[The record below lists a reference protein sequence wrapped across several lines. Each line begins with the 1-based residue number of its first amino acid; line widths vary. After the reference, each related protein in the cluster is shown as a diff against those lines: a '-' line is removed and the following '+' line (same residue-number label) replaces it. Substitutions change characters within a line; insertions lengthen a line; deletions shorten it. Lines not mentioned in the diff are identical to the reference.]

1 MGRRCLILAL
11 TALLLTGCAGS
22 PGQSAAAL
30 APAESDRV
38 VIYTSHKEEVYG
50 PIVKEFE
57 ARTGIWAEVVTGG
70 TNELLARIAGEADA
84 PVCDVIFG
92 GGVESLTAYERYFQP
107 YACAEAD
114 LIRPGLRPA
123 DDLWTPFS
131 SLPVVL
137 IYNTK
142 LVSPGELTGWES
154 LLSGRW
160 SGSIALA
167 DPTVS
172 GSSYTAAATMLCA
185 LPGQRPGLLGLCPEP
200 GRAGAGGQPVLPPQR
215 PHGRVRRRRAAP
227 CGRAGAHRLSRPLG
241 GGAEGRLLRPLAGA
255 SAGGRAVM
263 KNASFRQKLLTSF
276 LAIGILPLLI
286 CTLLMLNIFRLSLTR
301 SAADAAETQ
310 LDAMSSELSGLL
322 SDCETV
328 MEKLC
333 AEPAVA
339 AALDRSEL
347 DEQRVYSVLYRAAAP
362 VLGGASLSVYGADGR
377 QLYSTSSQPAS
388 GSLSPRWGLLAAAAD
403 GGVVYRG
410 ASSKSSACIQAACA
424 VRRGI
429 VPLGYVVADVTAAQ
443 LTALFDGQHT
453 ATSRLLLLDPFW
465 DQVYAS
471 SDLPAKT
478 LAARLRSQLLAG
490 QALSDSHGAY
500 DYFVRQEPR
509 SGFCLVLQQPKPMT
523 EGTAELMYLVA
534 GLSLLLCLGLC
545 VLASMRFSRQLF
557 EPIRALNSAMREVEE
572 GNLNVQ
578 LDNRRIDEMGQLSG
592 RFNRMAQRLRQNL
605 KDSLR
610 QQRELNEA
618 QIRMMQAQLN
628 PHFLYNTLDTIKW
641 MGKIHQ
647 APEIATISADLAD
660 ILRSSI
666 SADELVPLRQELRL
680 VERYVEIQN
689 IRFSGAFA
697 LTVEVDEP
705 LRDVPVPKL
714 MLQPL
719 VENAI
724 LHGFRDRSG
733 GEIRISAYRTEE
745 DLILTVRDNG
755 CGVPEEVLAQYRDGA
770 PRPGGH
776 FGLHN
781 VDAILRIRYGP
792 DRGVRFVPVQGEGA
806 CIRITLPVFRKGEE
820 PPC

>member
-1 MGRRCLILAL
+1 MGKRCLILAL

-70 TNELLARIAGEADA
+70 TNELLARIAGEANA

-107 YACAEAD
+107 SACAEAD
-114 LIRPGLRPA
+114 LIRPGLRPS

-185 LPGQRPGLLGLCPEP
+185 LPGDDWDQLDRLAVQLEGRVLPDSGDVVAAVAGGSCRVGVTLEETALKRQAQGADIAIVYPEEGTSAVP
-200 GRAGAGGQPVLPPQR
+200 DGSALIAGAPHPDNARAFLDFAQSRDVQELVVSQFSRRSVRTDVSDGDALPP
-215 PHGRVRRRRAAP
+215 
-227 CGRAGAHRLSRPLG
+227 
-241 GGAEGRLLRPLAGA
+241 
-255 SAGGRAVM
+255 
-263 KNASFRQKLLTSF
+263 
-276 LAIGILPLLI
+276 
-286 CTLLMLNIFRLSLTR
+286 
-301 SAADAAETQ
+301 AD
-310 LDAMSSELSGLL
+310 
-322 SDCETV
+322 
-328 MEKLC
+328 
-333 AEPAVA
+333 
-339 AALDRSEL
+339 EL

-424 VRRGI
+424 VRRGS

-443 LTALFDGQHT
+443 LTALFDGQYT

-733 GEIRISAYRTEE
+733 GEIRISAYRAEE

>member
-1 MGRRCLILAL
+1 MRGKVLLLRRGTLLLILTALVAAGIFMAVGGPSFVSASAAKRQLPIYSVEREEKVCAISFDAAWGNEDTQTLIDILGKYNVKATFFVVGDWVDKYPESVKALHDAGHEVMNHSLHHDHYNAL
-11 TALLLTGCAGS
+11 TAD
-22 PGQSAAAL
+22 Q
-30 APAESDRV
+30 
-38 VIYTSHKEEVYG
+38 
-50 PIVKEFE
+50 
-57 ARTGIWAEVVTGG
+57 
-70 TNELLARIAGEADA
+70 
-84 PVCDVIFG
+84 
-92 GGVESLTAYERYFQP
+92 
-107 YACAEAD
+107 
-114 LIRPGLRPA
+114 
-123 DDLWTPFS
+123 
-131 SLPVVL
+131 
-137 IYNTK
+137 
-142 LVSPGELTGWES
+142 
-154 LLSGRW
+154 
-160 SGSIALA
+160 
-167 DPTVS
+167 
-172 GSSYTAAATMLCA
+172 
-185 LPGQRPGLLGLCPEP
+185 
-200 GRAGAGGQPVLPPQR
+200 
-215 PHGRVRRRRAAP
+215 
-227 CGRAGAHRLSRPLG
+227 
-241 GGAEGRLLRPLAGA
+241 
-255 SAGGRAVM
+255 
-263 KNASFRQKLLTSF
+263 
-276 LAIGILPLLI
+276 
-286 CTLLMLNIFRLSLTR
+286 
-301 SAADAAETQ
+301 
-310 LDAMSSELSGLL
+310 
-322 SDCETV
+322 
-328 MEKLC
+328 
-333 AEPAVA
+333 
-339 AALDRSEL
+339 
-347 DEQRVYSVLYRAAAP
+347 
-362 VLGGASLSVYGADGR
+362 
-377 QLYSTSSQPAS
+377 
-388 GSLSPRWGLLAAAAD
+388 
-403 GGVVYRG
+403 
-410 ASSKSSACIQAACA
+410 
-424 VRRGI
+424 
-429 VPLGYVVADVTAAQ
+429 VVADVTAAQ

-557 EPIRALNSAMREVEE
+557 EPIHALNSAMREVEE

-618 QIRMMQAQLN
+618 QIRMMQDQLN

>member
-1 MGRRCLILAL
+1 
-11 TALLLTGCAGS
+11 
-22 PGQSAAAL
+22 
-30 APAESDRV
+30 
-38 VIYTSHKEEVYG
+38 
-50 PIVKEFE
+50 
-57 ARTGIWAEVVTGG
+57 
-70 TNELLARIAGEADA
+70 
-84 PVCDVIFG
+84 
-92 GGVESLTAYERYFQP
+92 
-107 YACAEAD
+107 
-114 LIRPGLRPA
+114 
-123 DDLWTPFS
+123 
-131 SLPVVL
+131 
-137 IYNTK
+137 
-142 LVSPGELTGWES
+142 
-154 LLSGRW
+154 
-160 SGSIALA
+160 
-167 DPTVS
+167 
-172 GSSYTAAATMLCA
+172 
-185 LPGQRPGLLGLCPEP
+185 
-200 GRAGAGGQPVLPPQR
+200 
-215 PHGRVRRRRAAP
+215 
-227 CGRAGAHRLSRPLG
+227 
-241 GGAEGRLLRPLAGA
+241 
-255 SAGGRAVM
+255 M

-310 LDAMSSELSGLL
+310 LDAMSGELSGLL

-424 VRRGI
+424 VRRGS

-443 LTALFDGQHT
+443 LTALFDGQYT

-714 MLQPL
+714 MLQPHQRLPHGGGPDPHRPGQRLRRAGGGPGPVPGRRAPARRALRPAQCGRHPAHPVRTGPGRPLRPRAGRGRVHPHHTSGFQERRGTAMLKVVVVEDEEL
-719 VENAI
+719 VRKGIVLTVDWAGAGCAVVGEAANGEEGLEVIRRYRPDLIVTDIRMPKLDGIEMLRRLREEGNRAHVVFLTAYSDFSYAQSALKLGAADYLLKPFHDGELEETI
-724 LHGFRDRSG
+724 ARIRSRAQAAAPAAPAAPVLPEG
-733 GEIRISAYRTEE
+733 QGPEKSKYVREALTYLSEHYNDPDISVSSVARSLGVSDGHLSHVFKKETSYTLSAYLTNYRMHKATE
-745 DLILTVRDNG
+745 LLRD
-755 CGVPEEVLAQYRDGA
+755 CRVKVYEVAESVGYRD
-770 PRPGGH
+770 
-776 FGLHN
+776 
-781 VDAILRIRYGP
+781 
-792 DRGVRFVPVQGEGA
+792 
-806 CIRITLPVFRKGEE
+806 ITYFSSAFKKSVGMSPSEYQKR
-820 PPC
+820 CQ

>member
-22 PGQSAAAL
+22 PDQSAAAL
-30 APAESDRV
+30 APAESDRI

-123 DDLWTPFS
+123 D
-131 SLPVVL
+131 
-137 IYNTK
+137 
-142 LVSPGELTGWES
+142 
-154 LLSGRW
+154 
-160 SGSIALA
+160 
-167 DPTVS
+167 
-172 GSSYTAAATMLCA
+172 
-185 LPGQRPGLLGLCPEP
+185 
-200 GRAGAGGQPVLPPQR
+200 
-215 PHGRVRRRRAAP
+215 
-227 CGRAGAHRLSRPLG
+227 
-241 GGAEGRLLRPLAGA
+241 
-255 SAGGRAVM
+255 
-263 KNASFRQKLLTSF
+263 
-276 LAIGILPLLI
+276 
-286 CTLLMLNIFRLSLTR
+286 
-301 SAADAAETQ
+301 
-310 LDAMSSELSGLL
+310 
-322 SDCETV
+322 
-328 MEKLC
+328 
-333 AEPAVA
+333 
-339 AALDRSEL
+339 
-347 DEQRVYSVLYRAAAP
+347 
-362 VLGGASLSVYGADGR
+362 
-377 QLYSTSSQPAS
+377 
-388 GSLSPRWGLLAAAAD
+388 

-424 VRRGI
+424 VRRGS

-443 LTALFDGQHT
+443 LTALFDGQYT

-666 SADELVPLRQELRL
+666 SADELVPLRQKLRL

-733 GEIRISAYRTEE
+733 GEIRISAYRAEE

>member
-1 MGRRCLILAL
+1 
-11 TALLLTGCAGS
+11 
-22 PGQSAAAL
+22 
-30 APAESDRV
+30 
-38 VIYTSHKEEVYG
+38 
-50 PIVKEFE
+50 
-57 ARTGIWAEVVTGG
+57 
-70 TNELLARIAGEADA
+70 
-84 PVCDVIFG
+84 
-92 GGVESLTAYERYFQP
+92 
-107 YACAEAD
+107 
-114 LIRPGLRPA
+114 
-123 DDLWTPFS
+123 
-131 SLPVVL
+131 
-137 IYNTK
+137 
-142 LVSPGELTGWES
+142 
-154 LLSGRW
+154 
-160 SGSIALA
+160 
-167 DPTVS
+167 
-172 GSSYTAAATMLCA
+172 
-185 LPGQRPGLLGLCPEP
+185 
-200 GRAGAGGQPVLPPQR
+200 
-215 PHGRVRRRRAAP
+215 
-227 CGRAGAHRLSRPLG
+227 
-241 GGAEGRLLRPLAGA
+241 
-255 SAGGRAVM
+255 M

-301 SAADAAETQ
+301 SEADAAETQ
-310 LDAMSSELSGLL
+310 LDAMSGELSGLL

-424 VRRGI
+424 VRRGS

-745 DLILTVRDNG
+745 DPHRPGQWLRRAGGGPGPVSGRRAPARRALRPAQCGRHPTHPVRTGPGRPLRPRAGRGRVHPHHTSGFQERRGTAMLKVVVVEDEELVRKGIVLTVDWAGAGCAVVGEAANGEEGLEVIRRYRPDLIVTDIRMPKLDGIEMLRRLREEGNRAHVVFLTAYSDFSYAQSALKLGAADYLLKPFHDGELEETIARIRSRAQAAAPAAPAAPVLPEGQGPEKSKYVREALTYLSEHYNDPDISVSSVARSLGVSDGHLSHVFKKETSYTLSAYLTNYRMHKATELLRD
-755 CGVPEEVLAQYRDGA
+755 CRVKVYEVAESVGYRD
-770 PRPGGH
+770 
-776 FGLHN
+776 
-781 VDAILRIRYGP
+781 
-792 DRGVRFVPVQGEGA
+792 
-806 CIRITLPVFRKGEE
+806 ITYFSSAFKKSVGMSPSEYQKR
-820 PPC
+820 CQ

>member
-1 MGRRCLILAL
+1 
-11 TALLLTGCAGS
+11 
-22 PGQSAAAL
+22 
-30 APAESDRV
+30 
-38 VIYTSHKEEVYG
+38 
-50 PIVKEFE
+50 
-57 ARTGIWAEVVTGG
+57 
-70 TNELLARIAGEADA
+70 
-84 PVCDVIFG
+84 
-92 GGVESLTAYERYFQP
+92 
-107 YACAEAD
+107 
-114 LIRPGLRPA
+114 
-123 DDLWTPFS
+123 
-131 SLPVVL
+131 
-137 IYNTK
+137 
-142 LVSPGELTGWES
+142 
-154 LLSGRW
+154 
-160 SGSIALA
+160 
-167 DPTVS
+167 
-172 GSSYTAAATMLCA
+172 
-185 LPGQRPGLLGLCPEP
+185 
-200 GRAGAGGQPVLPPQR
+200 
-215 PHGRVRRRRAAP
+215 
-227 CGRAGAHRLSRPLG
+227 
-241 GGAEGRLLRPLAGA
+241 
-255 SAGGRAVM
+255 M

-310 LDAMSSELSGLL
+310 LDAMSGELSGLL

-424 VRRGI
+424 VRRGS

-781 VDAILRIRYGP
+781 VDAILRIRYGQ

-806 CIRITLPVFRKGEE
+806 CIRITRPVFRKGEE

>member
-1 MGRRCLILAL
+1 MNQESLAECLYPHKWYNPFPKFKYTERPDTAAAEILDGKIVLLTDNSPAVMILPVSVFDIMEEADDFYFPPVTGTYLRVTRFVIALLTLLLTPTWLLFLQNPQWIPPQFAFIKISGDLYVPVFAQLLILEFAIDGLKLAAINTPGMLTTPLSVIAGLVVGEFAVQSGWFNAETMLYMAFVAIANYTQASYELGYALKFMRILLLILTALVAAGIFMVVGGPGFVSASAAKRQLPIYSVEREEKVCAISFDAAWGNEDTQMLIDILGKYNVKATFFVVGDWVDKYPESVKALHDAGHEVMNHSLHHDHYNAL
-11 TALLLTGCAGS
+11 TAD
-22 PGQSAAAL
+22 Q
-30 APAESDRV
+30 
-38 VIYTSHKEEVYG
+38 
-50 PIVKEFE
+50 
-57 ARTGIWAEVVTGG
+57 
-70 TNELLARIAGEADA
+70 
-84 PVCDVIFG
+84 
-92 GGVESLTAYERYFQP
+92 
-107 YACAEAD
+107 
-114 LIRPGLRPA
+114 
-123 DDLWTPFS
+123 
-131 SLPVVL
+131 
-137 IYNTK
+137 
-142 LVSPGELTGWES
+142 
-154 LLSGRW
+154 
-160 SGSIALA
+160 
-167 DPTVS
+167 
-172 GSSYTAAATMLCA
+172 
-185 LPGQRPGLLGLCPEP
+185 
-200 GRAGAGGQPVLPPQR
+200 
-215 PHGRVRRRRAAP
+215 
-227 CGRAGAHRLSRPLG
+227 
-241 GGAEGRLLRPLAGA
+241 
-255 SAGGRAVM
+255 
-263 KNASFRQKLLTSF
+263 
-276 LAIGILPLLI
+276 
-286 CTLLMLNIFRLSLTR
+286 
-301 SAADAAETQ
+301 
-310 LDAMSSELSGLL
+310 
-322 SDCETV
+322 
-328 MEKLC
+328 
-333 AEPAVA
+333 
-339 AALDRSEL
+339 
-347 DEQRVYSVLYRAAAP
+347 
-362 VLGGASLSVYGADGR
+362 
-377 QLYSTSSQPAS
+377 
-388 GSLSPRWGLLAAAAD
+388 
-403 GGVVYRG
+403 
-410 ASSKSSACIQAACA
+410 
-424 VRRGI
+424 
-429 VPLGYVVADVTAAQ
+429 VVADVTAAQ

>member
-1 MGRRCLILAL
+1 
-11 TALLLTGCAGS
+11 
-22 PGQSAAAL
+22 
-30 APAESDRV
+30 
-38 VIYTSHKEEVYG
+38 
-50 PIVKEFE
+50 
-57 ARTGIWAEVVTGG
+57 
-70 TNELLARIAGEADA
+70 
-84 PVCDVIFG
+84 
-92 GGVESLTAYERYFQP
+92 
-107 YACAEAD
+107 
-114 LIRPGLRPA
+114 
-123 DDLWTPFS
+123 
-131 SLPVVL
+131 
-137 IYNTK
+137 
-142 LVSPGELTGWES
+142 
-154 LLSGRW
+154 
-160 SGSIALA
+160 
-167 DPTVS
+167 
-172 GSSYTAAATMLCA
+172 
-185 LPGQRPGLLGLCPEP
+185 
-200 GRAGAGGQPVLPPQR
+200 
-215 PHGRVRRRRAAP
+215 
-227 CGRAGAHRLSRPLG
+227 
-241 GGAEGRLLRPLAGA
+241 
-255 SAGGRAVM
+255 M

-310 LDAMSSELSGLL
+310 LDAMSGELSGLL

-388 GSLSPRWGLLAAAAD
+388 GSLSPRWGLLAAATD

-424 VRRGI
+424 VRRGS

-443 LTALFDGQHT
+443 LTALFDGQYT

-545 VLASMRFSRQLF
+545 VLASMHFSRQLF

-628 PHFLYNTLDTIKW
+628 PHFLYNTLDSVIW
-641 MGKIHQ
+641 MTEAGRYDEAIQ
-647 APEIATISADLAD
+647 MVTSLARLFRIS
-660 ILRSSI
+660 ISRGSSI
-666 SADELVPLRQELRL
+666 ITLADELEHARHYMNIQQI
-680 VERYVEIQN
+680 RYKNRFTTEIT
-689 IRFSGAFA
+689 A
-697 LTVEVDEP
+697 EP
-705 LRDVPVPKL
+705 GTEGLYTLKL
-714 MLQPL
+714 IVQPIL
-719 VENAI
+719 ENAI
-724 LHGFRDRSG
+724 YHGMSAAEDEG
-733 GEIRISAYRTEE
+733 VISVRAYRRGD
-745 DLILTVRDNG
+745 DLFIDVEDNG
-755 CGVPEEVLAQYRDGA
+755 LGMRPEVAEQLLEEH
-770 PRPGGH
+770 RP
-776 FGLHN
+776 
-781 VDAILRIRYGP
+781 AINTKGSGI
-792 DRGVRFVPVQGEGA
+792 GVRNVHQRIQLTFGRQYGLTIQSEPDEGTLV
-806 CIRITLPVFRKGEE
+806 RIHLPALDEEASRPYRKEAGS
-820 PPC
+820 

>member
-1 MGRRCLILAL
+1 
-11 TALLLTGCAGS
+11 
-22 PGQSAAAL
+22 
-30 APAESDRV
+30 
-38 VIYTSHKEEVYG
+38 
-50 PIVKEFE
+50 
-57 ARTGIWAEVVTGG
+57 
-70 TNELLARIAGEADA
+70 
-84 PVCDVIFG
+84 
-92 GGVESLTAYERYFQP
+92 
-107 YACAEAD
+107 
-114 LIRPGLRPA
+114 
-123 DDLWTPFS
+123 
-131 SLPVVL
+131 
-137 IYNTK
+137 
-142 LVSPGELTGWES
+142 
-154 LLSGRW
+154 
-160 SGSIALA
+160 
-167 DPTVS
+167 
-172 GSSYTAAATMLCA
+172 
-185 LPGQRPGLLGLCPEP
+185 
-200 GRAGAGGQPVLPPQR
+200 
-215 PHGRVRRRRAAP
+215 
-227 CGRAGAHRLSRPLG
+227 
-241 GGAEGRLLRPLAGA
+241 
-255 SAGGRAVM
+255 M

-310 LDAMSSELSGLL
+310 LDAMSGELSGLL

-424 VRRGI
+424 VRRGS

-745 DLILTVRDNG
+745 DLVRKGIVLTVDWAGAGCAVVGEAANGEEGLEVIRRYRPDLIVTDIRMPKLDGIEMLRRLREEGNRAHVVFLTAYSDFSYAQSALKLGAADYLLKPFHDGELEETIARIRSRAQAAAPAAPAAPVLPEGQGPEKSKYVREALTYLSEHYNDPDISVSSVARSLGVSDGHLSHVFKKETSYTLSAYLTNYRMHKATELLRD
-755 CGVPEEVLAQYRDGA
+755 CRVKVYEVAESVGYRD
-770 PRPGGH
+770 
-776 FGLHN
+776 
-781 VDAILRIRYGP
+781 
-792 DRGVRFVPVQGEGA
+792 
-806 CIRITLPVFRKGEE
+806 ITYFSSAFKKSVGMSPSEYQKR
-820 PPC
+820 CQ

>member
-1 MGRRCLILAL
+1 
-11 TALLLTGCAGS
+11 
-22 PGQSAAAL
+22 
-30 APAESDRV
+30 
-38 VIYTSHKEEVYG
+38 
-50 PIVKEFE
+50 
-57 ARTGIWAEVVTGG
+57 
-70 TNELLARIAGEADA
+70 
-84 PVCDVIFG
+84 
-92 GGVESLTAYERYFQP
+92 
-107 YACAEAD
+107 
-114 LIRPGLRPA
+114 
-123 DDLWTPFS
+123 
-131 SLPVVL
+131 
-137 IYNTK
+137 
-142 LVSPGELTGWES
+142 
-154 LLSGRW
+154 
-160 SGSIALA
+160 
-167 DPTVS
+167 
-172 GSSYTAAATMLCA
+172 
-185 LPGQRPGLLGLCPEP
+185 
-200 GRAGAGGQPVLPPQR
+200 
-215 PHGRVRRRRAAP
+215 
-227 CGRAGAHRLSRPLG
+227 
-241 GGAEGRLLRPLAGA
+241 
-255 SAGGRAVM
+255 M

-310 LDAMSSELSGLL
+310 LDAMSGELSGLL

-424 VRRGI
+424 VRRGS
-429 VPLGYVVADVTAAQ
+429 VPLGYVVADVTA
-443 LTALFDGQHT
+443 GQYT

-705 LRDVPVPKL
+705 LRDVPV
-714 MLQPL
+714 LQPL

-733 GEIRISAYRTEE
+733 GEIRISAYRAEE

-755 CGVPEEVLAQYRDGA
+755 CGVPEEVLAQYRDSA

>member
-1 MGRRCLILAL
+1 
-11 TALLLTGCAGS
+11 
-22 PGQSAAAL
+22 
-30 APAESDRV
+30 
-38 VIYTSHKEEVYG
+38 
-50 PIVKEFE
+50 
-57 ARTGIWAEVVTGG
+57 
-70 TNELLARIAGEADA
+70 
-84 PVCDVIFG
+84 
-92 GGVESLTAYERYFQP
+92 
-107 YACAEAD
+107 
-114 LIRPGLRPA
+114 
-123 DDLWTPFS
+123 
-131 SLPVVL
+131 
-137 IYNTK
+137 
-142 LVSPGELTGWES
+142 
-154 LLSGRW
+154 
-160 SGSIALA
+160 
-167 DPTVS
+167 
-172 GSSYTAAATMLCA
+172 
-185 LPGQRPGLLGLCPEP
+185 
-200 GRAGAGGQPVLPPQR
+200 
-215 PHGRVRRRRAAP
+215 
-227 CGRAGAHRLSRPLG
+227 
-241 GGAEGRLLRPLAGA
+241 
-255 SAGGRAVM
+255 M

-310 LDAMSSELSGLL
+310 LDAMSGELSGLL

-424 VRRGI
+424 VRRGS

-680 VERYVEIQN
+680 SDQVVDDIVSE
-689 IRFSGAFA
+689 A
-697 LTVEVDEP
+697 LRHIDRRSAEHHITVDCGDEP
-705 LRDVPVPKL
+705 L
-714 MLQPL
+714 L
-719 VENAI
+719 V
-724 LHGFRDRSG
+724 R
-733 GEIRISAYRTEE
+733 
-745 DLILTVRDNG
+745 
-755 CGVPEEVLAQYRDGA
+755 
-770 PRPGGH
+770 
-776 FGLHN
+776 
-781 VDAILRIRYGP
+781 VDAGLI
-792 DRGVRFVPVQGEGA
+792 VQVLINLVNNAVKYTPAGSN
-806 CIRITLPVFRKGEE
+806 IRITAIPRENMAEICVSDNGPGIPDELKERVFEMFFTGGNPIGDSRRSLGLGLTLCQAIIHAHNGEMTLKE
-820 PPC
+820 NSPHGCIFSFTVPLSEVNLNE

>member
-1 MGRRCLILAL
+1 
-11 TALLLTGCAGS
+11 
-22 PGQSAAAL
+22 
-30 APAESDRV
+30 
-38 VIYTSHKEEVYG
+38 
-50 PIVKEFE
+50 
-57 ARTGIWAEVVTGG
+57 
-70 TNELLARIAGEADA
+70 
-84 PVCDVIFG
+84 
-92 GGVESLTAYERYFQP
+92 
-107 YACAEAD
+107 
-114 LIRPGLRPA
+114 
-123 DDLWTPFS
+123 
-131 SLPVVL
+131 
-137 IYNTK
+137 
-142 LVSPGELTGWES
+142 
-154 LLSGRW
+154 
-160 SGSIALA
+160 
-167 DPTVS
+167 
-172 GSSYTAAATMLCA
+172 
-185 LPGQRPGLLGLCPEP
+185 
-200 GRAGAGGQPVLPPQR
+200 
-215 PHGRVRRRRAAP
+215 
-227 CGRAGAHRLSRPLG
+227 
-241 GGAEGRLLRPLAGA
+241 
-255 SAGGRAVM
+255 M

-310 LDAMSSELSGLL
+310 LDAMSGELSGLL

-377 QLYSTSSQPAS
+377 EYIDLGS
-388 GSLSPRWGLLAAAAD
+388 GIAV

-424 VRRGI
+424 VRRGS